1 MGTIQ
6 SGINQAIQ
14 TAAIIGQLKEVP
26 QKKAER
32 KITAAELDKIEEEK
46 KQAKEFFSAIKD
58 EKTLAEQ
65 QEQKENL
72 WTPEAKQYYSNLRN
86 REISLRDRYQ
96 KAGGKEGKY
105 LPDIIDPQGKV
116 GEITSGDKWPGY
128 PSLEYEDGIPTI
140 TDRDLKEEHIAK
152 NVNFDKNKLD
162 EALLIA
168 AKQRET
174 YGYVTE
180 NLRANIQKALLNM
193 EDYNGK

>member
-1 MGTIQ
+1 MGVIQ

-14 TAAIIGQLKEVP
+14 TAAIISQLQEVP
-26 QKKAER
+26 QTRAER
-32 KITAAELDKIEEEK
+32 NMAVDELENIKEEKGAFKKYFKELGNPELREEEYET
-46 KQAKEFFSAIKD
+46 KEKYL
-58 EKTLAEQ
+58 KGLRQ
-65 QEQKENL
+65 QEN
-72 WTPEAKQYYSNLRN
+72 EARLK
-86 REISLRDRYQ
+86 YQ

-105 LPDIIDPQGKV
+105 LPVQVDSQERI
-116 GEITSGDKWPGY
+116 GEIGVEDFPGQVGVK
-128 PSLEYEDGIPTI
+128 SEYVAG
-140 TDRDLKEEHIAK
+140 

-174 YGYVTE
+174 YGYVNE